1 MTIPKKE
8 ASRVINSLPDDS
20 SYEEILKALAFD
32 KIIQNGLKD
41 SKENRTISNEKM
53 KEKIKQW

>member
-8 ASRVINSLPDDS
+8 ASRVIESLPDDS
-20 SYEEILKALAFD
+20 SYEEILRALAFD
-32 KIIQNGLKD
+32 KMIRNGLKD
-41 SKENRTISNEKM
+41 SKENKTILNEKM